1 MNAGRTQGTSYYRRA
16 LVLFAHV
23 SRTSDANLPGWADG
37 WRHVD
42 PRPHSMS
49 PPSRRTCVAFTWKM
63 SLRRK
68 SPSIVGIPLVRV
80 LCHHAPHVALRL
92 MRIGRR
98 LSASFTPTCLI
109 RRHLAPLHRAHDA
122 NLLVGVFVAQD
133 LFGGL

>member
-80 LCHHAPHVALRL
+80 LYACPRPVPSR
-92 MRIGRR
+92 
-98 LSASFTPTCLI
+98 TPRGPSL
-109 RRHLAPLHRAHDA
+109 DA
-122 NLLVGVFVAQD
+122 NRTPLVRI
-133 LFGGL
+133 L